1 MSSVPGLGQ
10 IGTQA
15 YFAFEVFGKVQGV
28 YFRKY
33 TAEKAA
39 SLGLLGFVRNTEQG
53 TVTGAAHGTTIA
65 CADLYGH
72 RRHDFIQATPFY
84 LRDSYHV
91 PT

>member
-1 MSSVPGLGQ
+1 MASVPGLGQ

-15 YFAFEVFGKVQGV
+15 YFAFEIFGKVQGV

-39 SLGLLGFVRNTEQG
+39 SLGLLGFVRNTELG
-53 TVTGAAHGTTIA
+53 TVTGAAHGTTTA

-72 RRHDFIQATPFY
+72 QRRDAIQTDRVD
-84 LRDSYHV
+84 LSLCS
-91 PT
+91 